1 MACVRIR
8 LLWLLGETLCLS
20 LGLFLSLLFPS
31 QTLLF
36 LFFFSLSLLSL
47 LFSFF
52 LFFSFLGFL
61 YADGFF
67 ILSPLQIPKLLS
79 IISQWLTTW
88 WHLPNVLPSD
98 FGLNNRNDPS
108 ILEQSD
114 TSVFRVFLGNKS
126 VEVQI
131 LSQKRGELFFL
142 KTTVL
147 CPSYS

>member
-1 MACVRIR
+1 V
-8 LLWLLGETLCLS
+8 
-20 LGLFLSLLFPS
+20 
-31 QTLLF
+31 
-36 LFFFSLSLLSL
+36 
-47 LFSFF
+47 
-52 LFFSFLGFL
+52 
-61 YADGFF
+61 
-67 ILSPLQIPKLLS
+67 S
-79 IISQWLTTW
+79 IISQWLTTR

-98 FGLNNRNDPS
+98 FGLNNRNDSS

-147 CPSYS
+147 GPSYSWINLDCKVMLHKSHPHCKMSLFRHL